1 MRVERRAPLLLRR
14 LGRAATVVELM
25 RAANATL
32 DSARV
37 AEVVVARAASW
48 LPAPCWALVGP
59 RADGL
64 PAVLAGRGLG
74 PREEEAARAFGAWVL
89 RRPRVCG
96 SADLSADP
104 RVPAGPP
111 AAAVAFPLTCR
122 ERAVAALVG
131 LDGRTAAAAP
141 RLPRSLRRMLRLVL
155 EPAAIALDN
164 ARRVERVE
172 RLAGTDELTGLCNAR
187 ALTAALRREAAR
199 AARSGRPLSLLA
211 VDLDGFKRV
220 NDRYGHPRGS
230 RVLIEVGALLRES
243 ARETDVVARCGGDEF
258 AVVLP
263 DRDRGGAVAAGDR
276 LRGRVARHVF
286 LRRERLCVRLTA
298 SVGVAS
304 AGGPAA
310 SAGGLLERADRALY
324 GAKAGG
330 GNRTGRA

>member
-59 RADGL
+59 CADGP

-74 PREEEAARAFGAWVL
+74 PREEEAARALGAWVL

-104 RVPAGPP
+104 RVPAGPA

-141 RLPRSLRRMLRLVL
+141 RLPRPLRRMLRLVL

-164 ARRVERVE
+164 ARRVER
-172 RLAGTDELTGLCNAR
+172 LAGTDDLTGLCNAR

-230 RVLIEVGALLRES
+230 RVLIEVGALLREG

-276 LRGRVARHVF
+276 LRWRVARHVF

-304 AGGPAA
+304 ASVGVA
-310 SAGGLLERADRALY
+310 STGGLLERADRALY

>member
-1 MRVERRAPLLLRR
+1 MRVERRAPLLLHR

-59 RADGL
+59 RAGGP

-122 ERAVAALVG
+122 ERTVAALVG

-172 RLAGTDELTGLCNAR
+172 RLAGTDDLTGLCNAR
-187 ALTAALRREAAR
+187 ALAAALRREAAR

-211 VDLDGFKRV
+211 VDLDGFKQV

-230 RVLIEVGALLRES
+230 RVLIEVGALPGR
-243 ARETDVVARCGGDEF
+243 ARGKPTWWRVA
-258 AVVLP
+258 
-263 DRDRGGAVAAGDR
+263 GATSSPWCCRTGTAAGPSPPATD
-276 LRGRVARHVF
+276 
-286 LRRERLCVRLTA
+286 C
-298 SVGVAS
+298 
-304 AGGPAA
+304 AGG
-310 SAGGLLERADRALY
+310 SHGTCSC
-324 GAKAGG
+324 GAKDCASG
-330 GNRTGRA
+330 